1 VLFELDDAEPR
12 AALRLAQAEV
22 KAPKPRCARR
32 SSSFPALKAWQ
43 QQRHQPS
50 RRGQRPDAARR
61 RRAALEQAKARSTP
75 ATSP

>member
-1 VLFELDDAEPR
+1 VKSAEATLRQAQQQLSRFESLG
-12 AALRLAQAEV
+12 
-22 KAPKPRCARR
+22 K
-32 SSSFPALKAWQ
+32 

-50 RRGQRPDAARR
+50 RRGQRPHAARR